1 MVFYSNQLSYIAV
14 AMVGF
19 EPTTQIHT
27 KPLVIHLKE
36 VRSRTSIFYLTKQD
50 KINDGPLL
58 PRYTETLPRFVS
70 FEQYK
75 DALHTTQTTCV
86 VKNIFYYFPKTLYT
100 NSLKIILFFKI
111 INYAHTLRSLTK
123 KEYI

>member
-36 VRSRTSIFYLTKQD
+36 VRSRTSIFYAYKQD
-50 KINDGPLL
+50 KENDCALL

-70 FEQYK
+70 FELYK
-75 DALHTTQTTCV
+75 DAPHTTQSKCAV
-86 VKNIFYYFPKTLYT
+86 KYFFKKNINYYKT
-100 NSLKIILFFKI
+100 
-111 INYAHTLRSLTK
+111 AV
-123 KEYI
+123 